1 MHVFTDKMCMGFSC
15 IYPGCGGS
23 PPGYEIVDTLQAE
36 AHMRTRRKMSGI
48 YAPET
53 ASVSA
58 ARWDVGKAFCVAKK
72 HTWLIAKNTSHVF

>member
-23 PPGYEIVDTLQAE
+23 PPGDETVGTLQAE

-72 HTWLIAKNTSHVF
+72 NTWLIAKNTSHVF

>member
-15 IYPGCGGS
+15 IYPGSGDRPS
-23 PPGYEIVDTLQAE
+23 GYETVGTLQAE

-72 HTWLIAKNTSHVF
+72 NTWLIAKNTRHVF

>member
-15 IYPGCGGS
+15 IYPGCGDR

-58 ARWDVGKAFCVAKK
+58 ARWDVGKAF
-72 HTWLIAKNTSHVF
+72 

>member
-15 IYPGCGGS
+15 IYPGSGDRPS
-23 PPGYEIVDTLQAE
+23 GYETVGTLQAE

-53 ASVSA
+53 A
-58 ARWDVGKAFCVAKK
+58 
-72 HTWLIAKNTSHVF
+72 

>member
-15 IYPGCGGS
+15 IYPGSGDRPS
-23 PPGYEIVDTLQAE
+23 GYETVGTLQAE

-58 ARWDVGKAFCVAKK
+58 ARWDVGKAF
-72 HTWLIAKNTSHVF
+72 